1 MYRKRYHA
9 ITLHR
14 VVEFL
19 ILDRSFPRAVRFC
32 ICRADESL
40 HEIAG
45 TPSGSYRNIA
55 EQRMGRLK
63 AELDYTDVTTI
74 VNGGLHEFIDDLQGD
89 LNAIGEAINETFFAI
104 RPVGQVQMQSQ
115 G

>member
-1 MYRKRYHA
+1 
-9 ITLHR
+9 
-14 VVEFL
+14 
-19 ILDRSFPRAVRFC
+19 VRFC

-104 RPVGQVQMQSQ
+104 RPVGQMQMQSQ